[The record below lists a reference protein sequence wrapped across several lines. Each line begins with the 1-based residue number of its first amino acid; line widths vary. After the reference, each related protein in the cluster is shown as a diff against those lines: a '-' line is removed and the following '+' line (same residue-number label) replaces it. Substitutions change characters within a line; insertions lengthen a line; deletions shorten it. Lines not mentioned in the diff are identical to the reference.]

1 MLAAAVPETHIL
13 VVDDPEYLE
22 EALSDVYEVRGAR
35 GREGGR
41 EGGPTSWWWMTQST
55 WRRHSAMCTNYEV
68 RGCVG
73 GRLESGGLGVG
84 C

>member
-1 MLAAAVPETHIL
+1 MAAAVPETHIL

-22 EALSDVYEVRGAR
+22 EALSEVYELRS
-35 GREGGR
+35 EGMR
-41 EGGPTSWWWMTQST
+41 
-55 WRRHSAMCTNYEV
+55 
-68 RGCVG
+68 G